1 MLEPRAWSSGTHG
14 RSDAASAILTAPMS
28 GLAHHSRKL
37 AQRHA
42 AAVLLSVALGLTLA
56 TQDLTAQAPP
66 AHALDDETQQPTS
79 PVRDALLGP
88 RSATLAP
95 LAGENRGARRYR
107 YAVQDERVWI
117 EPGAPEGTPSYELVF
132 DFALAHPRI
141 TSFAESVEQYTEV
154 SLLDEEIYP
163 FAIEHLLLILPPTHP
178 AHPCTQ
184 LDWSCEVA
192 ESDDAIT
199 DDSLRFTVD
208 GTAEIPGGFSY
219 SFDLE
224 ITLQMPEAIPVL
236 FEDRASEHGY
246 ELTEHDE
253 RVPDDARFAPP
264 DGFSRYEPPER
275 NLR

>member
-1 MLEPRAWSSGTHG
+1 
-14 RSDAASAILTAPMS
+14 MS
-28 GLAHHSRKL
+28 GLAHHSRRL
-37 AQRHA
+37 AQWLT
-42 AAVLLSVALGLTLA
+42 AAVLLSVALALTLA

-66 AHALDDETQQPTS
+66 QTLVLDDEAQQPAS

-95 LAGENRGARRYR
+95 LAGVNRGARPYR

-117 EPGAPEGTPSYELVF
+117 EPSAPEGTPSYELVF
-132 DFALAHPRI
+132 DFSLAQPQI
-141 TSFAESVEQYTEV
+141 TSFAESVQQYTEV

-192 ESDDAIT
+192 ESEDAVT

-224 ITLQMPEAIPVL
+224 ITLQMPEAIPIL

-246 ELTEHDE
+246 ELIEQRE

-264 DGFSRYEPPER
+264 DGFSRYEPQEQS
-275 NLR
+275 LR